1 MRLQFFLALMCDD
14 FQIPTEGK
22 SLPDLYFPDLP
33 LLLVVMVKACI
44 FLQTPAENTMCRR
57 DTAQNEAVLHCTRCS
72 ASGNHA
78 SLILI
83 QTWVPACLSD
93 FSVFLPPGPRLIK

>member
-44 FLQTPAENTMCRR
+44 FLQTPAENTMCRG